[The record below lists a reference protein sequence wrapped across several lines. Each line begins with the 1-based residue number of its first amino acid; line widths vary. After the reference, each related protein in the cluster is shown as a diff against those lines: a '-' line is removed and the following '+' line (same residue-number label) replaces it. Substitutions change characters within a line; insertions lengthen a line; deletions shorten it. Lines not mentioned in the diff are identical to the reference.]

1 MKIESFDIE
10 ATIEKARALIDQDE
24 QMSAGTKSIVEVLI
38 LLISLLANRLNLN
51 CTNSSKPPSSD
62 PNRKKKPKRNNGKK
76 PGGQKGHIGT
86 TLKKVDDPDKV
97 KLINIDRRTL
107 PVGRYHQ
114 SGYEARQVFDID
126 ISRLVTEYRAQV
138 LEDDKGNRFVAPFPE
153 GVTKAVQYG
162 NGIKAHAVY
171 MSQFQLIPYN
181 RIQDYFA
188 DQIHMPVSEGS
199 IFNFNKQAF
208 DALACFEDQ
217 VKEKL
222 TNAAVAHADETGIN
236 IDGKRHWMHCASNDD
251 WTLFYPH
258 EKRGTDAFDD
268 MGVLPGFKGILVH
281 DHWKPYYKMDCS
293 HALCNAHHIRELTR
307 AWEQDEQAWA

>member
-1 MKIESFDIE
+1 K
-10 ATIEKARALIDQDE
+10 
-24 QMSAGTKSIVEVLI
+24 
-38 LLISLLANRLNLN
+38 
-51 CTNSSKPPSSD
+51 
-62 PNRKKKPKRNNGKK
+62 RKGGKK

-86 TLKKVDDPDKV
+86 TLKKVDDPDKIE
-97 KLINIDRRTL
+97 LIDIDRRTL
-107 PVGRYHQ
+107 PAGRYHRA
-114 SGYEARQVFDID
+114 GYEARQVFDID

-138 LEDDKGNRFVAPFPE
+138 LEDDKGNRFVASFPE

-171 MSQFQLIPYN
+171 MSQFQLVPYN

-188 DQIHMPVSEGS
+188 DQIQIPVSEGS

-208 DALACFEDQ
+208 DALAYFEDQ

-236 IDGKRHWMHCASNDD
+236 IDGKRHWLHCASNDD

-258 EKRGTDAFDD
+258 EK
-268 MGVLPGFKGILVH
+268 
-281 DHWKPYYKMDCS
+281 
-293 HALCNAHHIRELTR
+293 
-307 AWEQDEQAWA
+307 